1 MPEEA
6 GIEAKNANVTGKQ
19 EEPSRCRAMRRRR
32 IDYETRDNDVGK
44 RRATDMCEKLETGW
58 GEKGR
63 FRAAAETLA
72 WKLGRGQLDSGPEQA
87 GAARALGSGRGGPFD
102 CIEG

>member
-1 MPEEA
+1 MLMLLENRKSQA
-6 GIEAKNANVTGKQ
+6 DAV
-19 EEPSRCRAMRRRR
+19 RCGE
-32 IDYETRDNDVGK
+32 DGYETRDNDVGK

>member
-1 MPEEA
+1 MLMLLENRKSQA
-6 GIEAKNANVTGKQ
+6 DAV
-19 EEPSRCRAMRRRR
+19 RCGE
-32 IDYETRDNDVGK
+32 DGYETRDNDVGK

-58 GEKGR
+58 GREGR

-72 WKLGRGQLDSGPEQA
+72 WKSGRGQLDSGPEQA

-102 CIEG
+102 FIEG